1 MEKTV
6 QSDDLLSRIR
16 DELKLIMEE
25 KYVNTSVFFT
35 L

>member
-16 DELKLIMEE
+16 DELKLILEE
-25 KYVNTSVFFT
+25 KYVNTSDFFT